1 MIDTLLSLLCIS
13 VCVSLLYGAMSV
25 SLRINRTMVQYHDV
39 FNGFSEFFF
48 HSSEEAC
55 RDICLIE
62 EVILH

>member
-1 MIDTLLSLLCIS
+1 MVDTLLSLLCLS

-25 SLRINRTMVQYHDV
+25 SLRIDSKMVYYHDLY
-39 FNGFSEFFF
+39 NEFSEFFF
-48 HSSEEAC
+48 NTSQEAC